1 MACKAK
7 SKKTFYI
14 TTPIYYAS
22 GALHIGHC
30 YTTVCCD
37 AIARFKRMD
46 GFDVHYLTGTDEH
59 GQKVQQ
65 AAAERGL
72 KPQAFVD
79 GLADRIKALW
89 TRMDISNDGF
99 IRTTDPE
106 HEKAIA
112 DIFTEL
118 YEKGDIYKSE
128 YVGKYC
134 EPCESFWTES
144 QLVDGKC
151 PDCGREVKETKEEC
165 YFFRLSKYA
174 DRLRKLLTETD
185 FLQPES
191 RVKEM
196 VNNFID
202 KGLSDL
208 AVTRTSFDWG
218 IKVPFDPKHVIYVWI
233 DALPNYI
240 TALGY
245 GEKGE
250 KGKKGEKFDKY
261 WPCDMHVM
269 AKEIV
274 RFHSIVWPAI
284 LMALELPLPKRV
296 YGHGWITLDGDKMS
310 KSKGNVVDPF
320 ILTDRYG
327 VDALRYYLLSSMPF
341 GDDSVYTNE
350 SLLTAINNDLVNDLG
365 NLVRRTLAMS
375 RQYFDG
381 MVTKPELADEDK
393 DFVAAVDALL
403 PSVRADMDKPLLGK
417 ALERIFGVI
426 DKANKYIDANKPWA
440 LFKSGETVRLNAVIY
455 NLLEAIR
462 VCANLLLPFLTVY
475 PKKIFDGLGIPVP
488 IGFERCEYG
497 AAEKYATH
505 EIEPILNRLDI
516 KKELAELEKIA
527 AETSGGEKS
536 EQPNKEKKADNKKSD
551 AKEEKETVQEISID
565 KFFETELLVADI
577 EECVKVEKSNK
588 LLKLT
593 VFDGTR
599 RRTVVS
605 GIAHAYAPSEL
616 VGQKA
621 VLVANLKPAKLCG
634 IVSEGMLLCSTV
646 DGLPRLVKPVGDAGE
661 RIC

>member
-1 MACKAK
+1 MSGKK
-7 SKKTFYI
+7 TSKKKTFYI

-22 GALHIGHC
+22 GSLHIGHC

-46 GFDVHYLTGTDEH
+46 GFDVYYLTGTDEH
-59 GQKVQQ
+59 GQKVQK
-65 AAAERGL
+65 AAAERGMTP
-72 KPQAFVD
+72 KAFVD
-79 GLADRIKALW
+79 GLAERINKLW
-89 TRMDISNDGF
+89 ERLDISNDGF
-99 IRTTDPE
+99 IRTTDPD

-112 DIFTEL
+112 DIFTKL

-134 EPCESFWTES
+134 EPCESFWTDS

-151 PDCGREVKETKEEC
+151 PDCGREVKETREEC

-174 DRLRKLLTETD
+174 DRVRKLLTETD

-245 GEKGE
+245 GG
-250 KGKKGEKFDKY
+250 GDTSQFDKY

-284 LMALELPLPKRV
+284 LMALDLPLPKRV
-296 YGHGWITLDGDKMS
+296 YGHGWIMLDGDKMS

-320 ILTDRYG
+320 ILSDRYG
-327 VDALRYYLLSSMPF
+327 VDALRYYLLRSMPF
-341 GDDSVYTNE
+341 GEDSAYTNE
-350 SLLTAINNDLVNDLG
+350 TLLNYINNDIVNDLG
-365 NLVRRTLAMS
+365 NLVRRTFAMS

-381 MVTKPELADEDK
+381 KVNKPATLDGADKE
-393 DFVAAVDALL
+393 FAAAVDGLL
-403 PSVRADMDKPLLGK
+403 PSVRADMDKPLISK
-417 ALERIFGVI
+417 ALEKIFAVI
-426 DKANKYIDANKPWA
+426 DKANKYIDMNKPWE
-440 LFKSGETVRLNAVIY
+440 LNKNGDKERLNAVIY
-455 NLLEAIR
+455 SLLEAIR
-462 VCANLLLPFLTVY
+462 VVANLLLPFLTHY
-475 PKKIFDGLGIPVP
+475 PRRIFDGLGLSVP
-488 IGFERCEYG
+488 TDFSACVFG
-497 AAEKYATH
+497 AVDGYATT

-527 AETSGGEKS
+527 SELGKS
-536 EQPNKEKKADNKKSD
+536 EKPNGGAKPDGKVGAEADKTPS
-551 AKEEKETVQEISID
+551 EITID
-565 KFFETELLVADI
+565 DFFKTELRVVKI
-577 EECVKVEKSNK
+577 EDCVKVEKANK

-593 VFDGTR
+593 VFDGAR
-599 RRTVVS
+599 LRTIVS
-605 GIAHAYAPSEL
+605 GIAKAYKPEEL
-616 VGQKA
+616 IGKNA
-621 VLVANLKPAKLCG
+621 ALVANLKPAKLCG
-634 IVSEGMLLCSTV
+634 IMSEGMLLCSV
-646 DGLPRLVKPVGDAGE
+646 GEDGLPRLVEPTGAAGDK
-661 RIC
+661 IC

>member
-1 MACKAK
+1 MAKE

-46 GFDVHYLTGTDEH
+46 GYDVYYLTGTDEH
-59 GQKVQQ
+59 GQKVQA

-72 KPQAFVD
+72 APQAFVD

-89 TRMDISNDGF
+89 ARMDISNDGF
-99 IRTTDPE
+99 IRTTDKE
-106 HEKAIA
+106 HEKAVA
-112 DIFTEL
+112 DIFTRL
-118 YEKGDIYKSE
+118 YEKGDIYKSK
-128 YVGKYC
+128 YKGKYC

-151 PDCGREVKETKEEC
+151 PDCGREVKDAEEEC
-165 YFFRLSKYA
+165 YFLRVSKYA
-174 DRLRKLLTETD
+174 DRVRKLLTETD

-202 KGLSDL
+202 KGLTDL

-218 IKVPFDPKHVIYVWI
+218 IRVPFDPKHVIYVWI

-245 GEKGE
+245 GADGDKY
-250 KGKKGEKFDKY
+250 KKY

-274 RFHSIVWPAI
+274 RFHSIIWPTI
-284 LMALELPLPKRV
+284 LMALDVPLPKRV
-296 YGHGWITLDGDKMS
+296 YGHGWILFDGDKMS

-327 VDALRYYLLSSMPF
+327 VDSLRYYLLRAMPF
-341 GDDSVYTNE
+341 GDDMSYTNE
-350 SLLTAINNDLVNDLG
+350 ALLSTINNDIVNDLG

-375 RQYFDG
+375 RQYFG
-381 MVTKPELADEDK
+381 GKIVKPKASDITPEDNEFGDK
-393 DFVAAVDALL
+393 LTSLIAE
-403 PSVRADMDKPLLGK
+403 VRADMDKPLIGK
-417 ALERIFGVI
+417 ALEKIFGVI
-426 DKANKYIDANKPWA
+426 DRANKYIDFNKPWV
-440 LFKSGETVRLNAVIY
+440 LFKEGNTARLNAVLY
-455 NLLEAIR
+455 TLLEAIR
-462 VCANLLLPFLTVY
+462 VVANLLLPFLTKY
-475 PKKIFDGLGIPVP
+475 PTRIFEGGLGLPVP
-488 IGFERCEYG
+488 TDFSACAFG
-497 AAEKYATH
+497 KVKSYATN

-527 AETSGGEKS
+527 EQQNGEKD
-536 EQPNKEKKADNKKSD
+536 KKAEKSGKSD
-551 AKEEKETVQEISID
+551 AAGKHEEKKDEPLKEITID
-565 KFFETELLVADI
+565 QFFETDI
-577 EECVKVEKSNK
+577 RVVVIEKCEKVEKAKK
-588 LLKLT
+588 LLCST
-593 VFDGTR
+593 VFDGER
-599 RRTVVS
+599 RRTIVS
-605 GIAHAYAPSEL
+605 GIANAYKPEEL
-616 VGQKA
+616 VGKTA
-621 VLVANLKPAKLCG
+621 AMVANLKPAKLCG
-634 IVSEGMLLCSTV
+634 IVSEGMLLCAV
-646 DGLPRLVKPVGDAGE
+646 GEDGVPRLIHPDGKAGDK
-661 RIC
+661 IC